1 MSPEFLKR
9 IYESYSRADGARI
22 HKTEGAGLGMAI
34 TKYIVDAMEGTIDI
48 QSEPDK
54 GTEFLLMFDFE
65 KAAAMEMDMVLPAW
79 NMLVVDDDELLCE
92 TAIDALK

>member
-1 MSPEFLKR
+1 MSHDFVKR

-34 TKYIVDAMEGTIDI
+34 TKYIVDAMEGSIEV

-54 GTEFLLMFDFE
+54 GTEFFLTFDFE
-65 KAAAMEMDMVLPAW
+65 KAAAMEVDMVLPFLEYAGG
-79 NMLVVDDDELLCE
+79 
-92 TAIDALK
+92 